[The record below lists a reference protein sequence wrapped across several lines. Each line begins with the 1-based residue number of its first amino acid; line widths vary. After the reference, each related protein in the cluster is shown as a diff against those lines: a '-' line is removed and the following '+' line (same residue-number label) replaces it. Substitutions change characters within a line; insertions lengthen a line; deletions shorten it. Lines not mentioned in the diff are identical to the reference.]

1 LYFGIDVSSLFA
13 ADDDA
18 IGKIFLDLAP

>member
-1 LYFGIDVSSLFA
+1 LP

-18 IGKIFLDLAP
+18 IGKCQ